1 MHQISGSN
9 LHCKLKTLKVLFDLS
24 LDRLG
29 FLVIDEATNILQFTL
44 NTYGLG
50 YRKGFLLW
58 PEKFTESGLSLA
70 CLLLVACQDGNPK
83 DWPT

>member
-1 MHQISGSN
+1 M
-9 LHCKLKTLKVLFDLS
+9 HCKLKTLKVLFDLS

-58 PEKFTESGLSLA
+58 PEKFTE
-70 CLLLVACQDGNPK
+70 
-83 DWPT
+83 